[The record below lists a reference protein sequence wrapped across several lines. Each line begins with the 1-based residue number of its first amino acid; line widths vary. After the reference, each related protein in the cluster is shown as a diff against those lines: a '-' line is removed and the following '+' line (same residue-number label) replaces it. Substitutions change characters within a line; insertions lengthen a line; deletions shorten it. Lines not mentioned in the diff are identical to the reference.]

1 MKDKLCIIALAAVFV
16 LTGCARFY
24 TITTTGGREIATK
37 GKPHYD
43 KANSVFIYT
52 DPRGQQR
59 TIPAGSVA
67 QIAPASDS
75 SRPTT
80 FNAKP
85 AR

>member
-24 TITTTGGREIATK
+24 TI
-37 GKPHYD
+37 
-43 KANSVFIYT
+43 IYT